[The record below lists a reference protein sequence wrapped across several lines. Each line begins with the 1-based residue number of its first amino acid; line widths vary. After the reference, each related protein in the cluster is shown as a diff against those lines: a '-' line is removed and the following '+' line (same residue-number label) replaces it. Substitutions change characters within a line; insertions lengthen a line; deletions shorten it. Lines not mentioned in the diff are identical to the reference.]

1 MSRATEM
8 ADAEAARAEAEPDET
23 TPAEGDE
30 PTPTEPTPADP
41 AAPGTDEGDEAA
53 DADETEHET
62 GPPSAAALP
71 RDSLTISDE
80 LNKKREEQAKSQ
92 ARNVERLA
100 DEYGQDVMPC
110 PLCERVDIA
119 PLIVA
124 KLVAIPPEGWA
135 ALAQM
140 GGAEPEPE
148 HEPAEGVVMCDR
160 CKGYGEL
167 DYPTRNPHM
176 ARQTCPACAGNGY
189 VPERQAEQPSAPVF
203 TFPTP
208 STPTPPFMGPPASA
222 DQWGRPPGHPHYGLD
237 PAAVMP

>member
-1 MSRATEM
+1 MSTVKEM
-8 ADAEAARAEAEPDET
+8 ADREAARAEAEGDEP

-30 PTPTEPTPADP
+30 PTPAEPTPADP

-53 DADETEHET
+53 DHDETEHEQ
-62 GPPSAAALP
+62 GAPSAAVLP

-110 PLCERVDIA
+110 PVCERVDIA

-124 KLVAIPPEGWA
+124 KMVAIPAEGWA

-148 HEPAEGVVMCDR
+148 HRTAEGVETCDR
-160 CKGYGEL
+160 CNGWGEL
-167 DYPTRNPHM
+167 DFPTRNPHM
-176 ARQTCPACAGNGY
+176 ARQTCPACGGNGY
-189 VPERQAEQPSAPVF
+189 RPVQSAEQPPAPVVSLPSFPSAP
-203 TFPTP
+203 TP
-208 STPTPPFMGPPASA
+208 QPPPYVAS
-222 DQWGRPPGHPHYGLD
+222 DQWGRPQGHPHYGLD
-237 PAAVMP
+237 PAGVMP